1 MEEDKDEKRGGAKNT
16 SDNSYVAPTS
26 TIVPPFFRYQ
36 PTDRG
41 FRFCGIPQNPCTV
54 RIISPYLTG
63 IFCLCMTTTYILVMH
78 HVHVLC
84 ATQHLLK

>member
-84 ATQHLLK
+84 TTQHLLK